1 MKTLIKKAQNIS
13 RKLPIIK
20 IFSYK
25 PKSHNFGDIKDKKR
39 GIGEE
44 FWDFREY
51 QLGDPLKSIDWKKSS
66 KLNKI
71 LIKNNENESSKNI
84 WFWINDSVSMNYKN
98 SSKIEDKSSR
108 SKILG
113 LILIDIFLRS
123 GEKVGI
129 IGSDLSIKK
138 GPKSF
143 ISIAK
148 EFTSKSFKIRDS
160 RIKRNDIVFIIS
172 DFLEKPDH
180 IKTQLLNI
188 SDNTYSGILIQV
200 LDSSELEF
208 PFKGRKQFFDPLSGL
223 HKIFNKSESMRIKY
237 KEKINKHQIR
247 LNRLCSKF
255 GWKIFR
261 NKTSQTYESL
271 IIQIY
276 NSL

>member
-1 MKTLIKKAQNIS
+1 MKIIIQKAQEIS
-13 RKLPIIK
+13 SKLPTIK
-20 IFSYK
+20 IFSNK
-25 PKSHNFGDIKDKKR
+25 SKSHNFGDIKDKKR

-84 WFWINDSVSMNYKN
+84 WFWRNESVSMNYRN
-98 SSKIEDKSSR
+98 SNKVEEKLYR
-108 SKILG
+108 SKMLG

-129 IGSDLSIKK
+129 IGSDLALKK

-143 ISIAK
+143 LEIAT
-148 EFTSKSFKIRDS
+148 EFLSRSLKFSDS
-160 RIKRNDIVFIIS
+160 RIKKNDVVFIIS
-172 DFLEKPDH
+172 DFLENPNQ
-180 IKTQLLNI
+180 IKKQLLSI
-188 SDNTYSGILIQV
+188 SESIYSGILIQV

-208 PFKGRKQFFDPLSGL
+208 PFKGRNQFFDPLSGL
-223 HKIFNKSESMRIKY
+223 HKIFNKSESMKIKY
-237 KEKINKHQIR
+237 KEKIKLHQFKLDNI
-247 LNRLCSKF
+247 CSKF

-271 IIQIY
+271 IMQIY
-276 NSL
+276 SSL

>member
-1 MKTLIKKAQNIS
+1 MKIIIQKAQEIS
-13 RKLPIIK
+13 CKLPIIK
-20 IFSYK
+20 IFSN
-25 PKSHNFGDIKDKKR
+25 KSKSYNFGDIKDKKR

-84 WFWINDSVSMNYKN
+84 WFWRNESVSMNYRN
-98 SSKIEDKSSR
+98 SNKVEEKLYR
-108 SKILG
+108 SKMLG

-129 IGSDLSIKK
+129 IGSDLALKK

-143 ISIAK
+143 LEIAT
-148 EFTSKSFKIRDS
+148 EFLSKSLKFSDS
-160 RIKRNDIVFIIS
+160 RIKKNDVVFIIS
-172 DFLEKPDH
+172 DFLENPNQ
-180 IKTQLLNI
+180 IKKQLLSI
-188 SDNTYSGILIQV
+188 SESIYSGILIQV

-208 PFKGRKQFFDPLSGL
+208 PFKGRNQFFDPLSGL
-223 HKIFNKSESMRIKY
+223 HKIFNKSESMKIRY
-237 KEKINKHQIR
+237 KEKIKSHQLKLDNI
-247 LNRLCSKF
+247 CSKF

-271 IIQIY
+271 IMQIY
-276 NSL
+276 SSL

>member
-20 IFSYK
+20 IFSDK
-25 PKSHNFGDIKDKKR
+25 PKSYNFGDIKDKKR

-84 WFWINDSVSMNYKN
+84 WFWRNESVSMNYRN
-98 SSKIEDKSSR
+98 SNKVEEKLYR
-108 SKILG
+108 SKMLG

-129 IGSDLSIKK
+129 IGSDLALKK

-143 ISIAK
+143 LEIAT
-148 EFTSKSFKIRDS
+148 EFLSRSLKFSDS
-160 RIKRNDIVFIIS
+160 RIKKNDVVFIIS
-172 DFLEKPDH
+172 DFLENPNQ
-180 IKTQLLNI
+180 IKKQLLSI
-188 SDNTYSGILIQV
+188 SESIYSGILIQV

-208 PFKGRKQFFDPLSGL
+208 PFKGRNQFFDPLSGL
-223 HKIFNKSESMRIKY
+223 HKIFNKSESMKIRY
-237 KEKINKHQIR
+237 KEKIKSHQLKLDNI
-247 LNRLCSKF
+247 CSKF

-271 IIQIY
+271 IMQIY
-276 NSL
+276 SSL